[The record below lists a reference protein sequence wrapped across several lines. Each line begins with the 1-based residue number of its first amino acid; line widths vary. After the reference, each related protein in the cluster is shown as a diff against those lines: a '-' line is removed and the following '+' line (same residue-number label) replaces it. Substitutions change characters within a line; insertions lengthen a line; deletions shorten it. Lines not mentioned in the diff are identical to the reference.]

1 MKFRIIYLHRL
12 EFTGSSQTIQVLRDY
27 ASLLRHGHEVD
38 LFYRAPR
45 ALSDTDLA
53 GWITRHGLLP
63 EPHFRFHCITEG
75 FAGKRRL
82 GRAAAALISGS
93 DFPVVLVTRTMDH
106 ARMALTL
113 RRRARQQRARVIIE
127 LHEGAFPHMVYRER
141 NRRARA
147 WFSRRSERYVLRQVD
162 GIIATVGSQVTL
174 LDEIF
179 PEHAR
184 VTVLPN
190 GVDLPAFTTESGAGR
205 TADGHFHLRYA
216 GQFLAWKNTDILIE
230 ALKYLPATVVLD
242 LAGGKPG
249 AEEQTR
255 QAIGAVAR
263 RHGVESRIRY
273 AGFLSPKDVPA
284 FLMQADALLLPL
296 GNNVQS
302 RYFTSPMK
310 LFEYAASGVPMVV
323 ARQPTT
329 LSLVRDGEQALLVSP
344 DSARELADAVNRLM
358 TSPGLAAG
366 IAGRAREWVRQYT
379 YEERARRYQE
389 FLALMQQEWR
399 DARHQI

>member
-1 MKFRIIYLHRL
+1 MNCRIIYLHRL
-12 EFTGSSQTIQVLRDY
+12 EFTGSGQTLQVLRDY
-27 ASLLRHGHEVD
+27 ASLLRHGHEVH
-38 LFYRAPR
+38 LFYRAAR
-45 ALSDTDLA
+45 EMSGA
-53 GWITRHGLLP
+53 GLEDAVTRHGLSSQTGLQ
-63 EPHFRFHCITEG
+63 FHCIPEG
-75 FAGKRRL
+75 GSGKRRL
-82 GRAAAALISGS
+82 VQAADALMGAS
-93 DFPVVLVTRTMDH
+93 DHPVVLVTRTMDH
-106 ARMALTL
+106 ARLALRL
-113 RRRARQQRARVIIE
+113 RSRSRRQPVRVIIE

-141 NRRARA
+141 GRRVRA
-147 WFSRRSERYVLRQVD
+147 WFSRRSEQYVLREVD

-184 VTVLPN
+184 ATVLPN
-190 GVDLPAFTTESGAGR
+190 GVDLPAFAGEPGAGR
-205 TADGHFHLRYA
+205 SVDGRFHLRYA

-230 ALKYLPATVVLD
+230 ALKYLPASVGLD

-263 RHGVESRIRY
+263 RHGVEPRVRY

-296 GNNVQS
+296 GDNVQS

-329 LSLVRDGEQALLVSP
+329 LSLVRDGEEALLVSP
-344 DSARELADAVNRLM
+344 DSAAELADAVKRLM
-358 TSPGLAAG
+358 ASPELAAG
-366 IAGRAREWVRQYT
+366 LATRAREWVRRYS

-389 FLALMQQEWR
+389 FLTSLSPV
-399 DARHQI
+399 

>member
-12 EFTGSSQTIQVLRDY
+12 EFTGSGQTLQVLRDY
-27 ASLLRHGHEVD
+27 ASLMRHGHEVH
-38 LFYRAPR
+38 LFYRAGR
-45 ALSDTDLA
+45 ALSGAELDDA
-53 GWITRHGLLP
+53 VARHGLSPRTGLQ
-63 EPHFRFHCITEG
+63 FHCIPEG
-75 FAGKRRL
+75 WGGKRRL
-82 GRAAAALISGS
+82 YRAADALMGAS
-93 DFPVVLVTRTMDH
+93 DVPVVLVTRTMDH
-106 ARMALTL
+106 ARLALAL
-113 RRRARQQRARVIIE
+113 RLRTHPNPVRVIIE
-127 LHEGAFPHMVYRER
+127 LHEGAFPHMVYQER

-162 GIIATVGSQVTL
+162 GIVATVGSQIAL

-184 VTVLPN
+184 ATVLPN
-190 GVDLPAFTTESGAGR
+190 GVDLPAFAGAPGAGKSANGR
-205 TADGHFHLRYA
+205 FHLRYA

-230 ALKYLPATVVLD
+230 ALKYLPAPVVLD

-249 AEEQTR
+249 AEEQAR
-255 QAIGAVAR
+255 EAIAAVAR
-263 RHGVESRIRY
+263 RHGVEPRVRY

-296 GNNVQS
+296 GSNVQS

-310 LFEYAASGVPMVV
+310 LFEYAASGVPMIV

-344 DSARELADAVNRLM
+344 DSAQELADAVKQLM
-358 TSPGLAAG
+358 ASPGLAAG
-366 IAGRAREWVRQYT
+366 LAARAREWVRQYS

-389 FLALMQQEWR
+389 FLAELT
-399 DARHQI
+399 AV

>member
-1 MKFRIIYLHRL
+1 MNFRLIYLHRL
-12 EFTGSSQTIQVLRDY
+12 EFTGSGQTIQVLRDY
-27 ASLLRHGHEVD
+27 DSLLCHGHEVH
-38 LFYRAPR
+38 LFYRA
-45 ALSDTDLA
+45 AHVLSAAAQADTVS
-53 GWITRHGLLP
+53 RHGLSP
-63 EPHFRFHCITEG
+63 ETGLRFHCIPEG
-75 FAGKRRL
+75 FGGKLRL
-82 GRAAAALISGS
+82 CRAADVLASESNL
-93 DFPVVLVTRTMDH
+93 PVVLVVRTMDH
-106 ARMALTL
+106 ARMALRL
-113 RRRARQQRARVIIE
+113 RNRRPRRQPVRVIIE

-141 NRRARA
+141 GRRARA

-190 GVDLPAFTTESGAGR
+190 GVDLPAFTNESGAGR
-205 TADGHFHLRYA
+205 IADGHFHLRYA

-230 ALKYLPATVVLD
+230 ALKYLPASVVLD

-249 AEEQTR
+249 AEERTR

-323 ARQPTT
+323 TRQPTT
-329 LSLVRDGEQALLVSP
+329 ESLITDGKQALMVAP
-344 DSARELADAVNRLM
+344 GSARALAEAVQRLI
-358 TSPGLAAG
+358 SDREYARRLAVSA
-366 IAGRAREWVRQYT
+366 AEWVQAFSYDK
-379 YEERARRYQE
+379 RALRLQSFFDGLYR
-389 FLALMQQEWR
+389 A
-399 DARHQI
+399 

>member
-1 MKFRIIYLHRL
+1 MNCRIIYLHRL
-12 EFTGSSQTIQVLRDY
+12 EFTGSGQTLQVLRDY
-27 ASLLRHGHEVD
+27 DSLLRHGHEVH

-45 ALSDTDLA
+45 EMSGAELGDA
-53 GWITRHGLLP
+53 VARHGLSPQTGLQ
-63 EPHFRFHCITEG
+63 FHCVPEG
-75 FAGKRRL
+75 WSGKRRL
-82 GRAAAALISGS
+82 YRAADTLIGTS

-106 ARMALTL
+106 ARMALAL
-113 RRRARQQRARVIIE
+113 RLRTHPHPVRVIIE

-141 NRRARA
+141 GRRVRA
-147 WFSRRSERYVLRQVD
+147 WFSRRSERHVLSRVD
-162 GIIATVGSQVTL
+162 GIIATVGSQITL

-179 PEHAR
+179 PEHTRA
-184 VTVLPN
+184 TVLPN
-190 GVDLPAFTTESGAGR
+190 GVDLPAFTAEPGAGK

-230 ALKYLPATVVLD
+230 ALKYLPASVVLD

-263 RHGVESRIRY
+263 RHGVEPRIRY

-284 FLMQADALLLPL
+284 FLTQADALLLPL

-344 DSARELADAVNRLM
+344 DSAQELADAVNRLM
-358 TSPGLAAG
+358 TSPELAARL
-366 IAGRAREWVRQYT
+366 AARAREWVRQYSH
-379 YEERARRYQE
+379 EERARRYQDYLVQV
-389 FLALMQQEWR
+389 FN
-399 DARHQI
+399 